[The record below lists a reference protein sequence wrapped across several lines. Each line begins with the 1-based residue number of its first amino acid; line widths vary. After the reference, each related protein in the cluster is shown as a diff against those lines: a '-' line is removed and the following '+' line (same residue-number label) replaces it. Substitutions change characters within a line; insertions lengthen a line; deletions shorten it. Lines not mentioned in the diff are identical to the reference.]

1 MQATF
6 NPKNVSITRH
16 EGDVLFT
23 ITTKTPVKQGEALVL
38 EVNAEV
44 YPSITCTYQ
53 GDDQAV
59 IVAGNHENVSLGA
72 AEKDYAEGD
81 YVANLMFGMIPYV
94 EVSIKE

>member
-6 NPKNVSITRH
+6 TPTNVTITRN

-23 ITTKTPVKQGEALVL
+23 IHAKTPVKKGEELVL
-38 EVNAEV
+38 DVNAEI

-53 GDDQAV
+53 GNGTAV
-59 IVAGNHENVSLGA
+59 IVAGDHKTVNLGT
-72 AEKDYAEGD
+72 AETDYAEGD

-94 EVSIKE
+94 EVTVKE

>member
-6 NPKNVSITRH
+6 NPTNVSIARN

-23 ITTKTPVKQGEALVL
+23 INAKDPVKQGQELVL
-38 EVNAEV
+38 EVNAEI

-53 GDDQAV
+53 GNDVAV
-59 IVAGNHENVSLGA
+59 IVAGDHKTVNLGR
-72 AEKDYAEGD
+72 AERDYAEGD

-94 EVSIKE
+94 EVTIKE

>member
-6 NPKNVSITRH
+6 EPKNVSITRN

-23 ITTKTPVKQGEALVL
+23 ITTKTPIKQGAPLVL

-53 GDDQAV
+53 GNDQAV
-59 IVAGNHENVSLGA
+59 IVAGDHKTIDLGQ
-72 AEKDYAEGD
+72 AETDYAEGD
-81 YVANLMFGMIPYV
+81 FVASMMFGMIPYV
-94 EVSIKE
+94 EVSVKE

>member
-6 NPKNVSITRH
+6 EPKNVSITRH

-23 ITTKTPVKQGEALVL
+23 ITTKSPVKQGEALVL

-53 GDDQAV
+53 GNDQAV
-59 IVAGNHENVSLGA
+59 IVAGDHKTVDLGL
-72 AEKDYAEGD
+72 AETDYAEGD
-81 YVANLMFGMIPYV
+81 DVASMMFGLVPYV